1 VEVQD
6 FPGSQGVGPENP
18 TKGAAAASNR
28 KGKKLE
34 KLENPRSPAGLVL
47 YLSRKKSE
55 QKFVLMPRSFY
66 AFPYNFFSA
75 FLSCYNSA
83 ATAVKNNAL
92 TPRPQGNRNLCNII
106 NPFAFLISNIATWR
120 TEAAEGEKQMT
131 MHKMLH

>member
-1 VEVQD
+1 
-6 FPGSQGVGPENP
+6 
-18 TKGAAAASNR
+18 
-28 KGKKLE
+28 
-34 KLENPRSPAGLVL
+34 
-47 YLSRKKSE
+47 LSRKKSE